1 MSLKSNKY
9 IVIAVLLGLSYHCSA
24 IFFTLE
30 ASYDAMIHVFF
41 AEHYANNW
49 FEHWNYKW
57 YTGFSMMSYT
67 PLVHHLIA
75 VLSFIAGLK
84 FGLFMVATFGVI
96 VFITGVYRFSYL
108 LTSHK
113 TVAGYAAIFATVS
126 SSFTETLHIF
136 GQLPSIIGVAFLL
149 HSMPEIYSWL
159 RTGKYRYLLSALSLI
174 GVVVVSHHV
183 TIIFGMVFFVF
194 PLIGMV
200 IMDISRTQVDSFKA
214 ISFNLYVSSFLSIY
228 RRILSFT
235 ILTSMLVFGA
245 ILPYWINTKNNPIT
259 QVPIPHG
266 SRDHFFE
273 VGSSGLM
280 FFLIPWGVLLC
291 VLPYVFYRFY
301 SKKHLFFGLSLSML
315 TILGTG
321 GTTPIPKMILGE
333 NAYTIL
339 TLDRFT
345 LWASIMAIPMFGE
358 LMYRLTQK
366 DLKEYLE
373 KHLGFALQRLSVA
386 VLALLTISM
395 VVFTMCLSYFKPIQ
409 PQKIKMQP
417 IVNFLN
423 QDQHYRW
430 RYLTLGFGD
439 QMAWLAAKTNAL
451 SVDGNY
457 HSARR
462 LPELTTR
469 AVERLEN
476 SKYRG
481 TEGLGSLQ
489 QFLTIPEKYHLKF
502 IFSNDKFYDPLLY
515 FCGWQR
521 LIQLENGVMVWEKLN
536 VKPLSSILP
545 KETVQQ
551 WQKIA
556 WGIIPMTMLF
566 LAFVMNIE
574 RNWIRRLKHISK
586 LTSLNFTDWIRKSRE
601 VSKTSND
608 QYTKKNNYDKFS
620 KKIVVISFAWFL
632 VLVVWISF
640 GIYQYYIK
648 NNANHSPSNVVLA
661 YFDAL
666 DFREFDTAHTLI
678 NPTSKLSLEQYMLE
692 ISSTDGLLSSYSKL
706 DSIASEIS
714 FKNDTLAIVNVTTTY
729 ITSLKKIKKKFTK
742 TVTKH
747 QGKWYINPEN
757 LDTDIPPDQLYS
769 INSTNFYNQ
778 GRKKISTE
786 QTYHEDILKQPTL
799 EIRSAKLI
807 KHQNQ
812 YAIVGEIQ
820 NIDNT
825 PADIILKGV
834 LYNDASQEIAE
845 FNAKLDIKHKLLPK
859 EITSFKINFEG
870 IAWLE
875 KENVIPTTFNP
886 QEFTKL
892 KFSEKPTQFVVHA
905 SSTVSGAEL
914 YKNATLSD
922 LSINGNNMHG
932 SIFNSGLDEI
942 TVPQVLITYY
952 DSSKTMVWVEH
963 LFLDSSIKQQRKQ
976 TFQYDFITTP
986 SIEIISD
993 DMSKCFINGLPNL
1006 QNAQAIVP
1014 SRTEHHSLEALQP
1027 TNNNTYPYIKIELN
1041 SYIGKPN

>member
-1 MSLKSNKY
+1 MFFSL
-9 IVIAVLLGLSYHCSA
+9 
-24 IFFTLE
+24 E
-30 ASYDAMIHVFF
+30 ESYDAMIHVFF
-41 AEHYANNW
+41 AEHYTNYW

-67 PLVHHLIA
+67 PLVHQLIA
-75 VLSFIAGLK
+75 ILSFIAGLK

-96 VFITGVYRFSYL
+96 VFITGIYRFSYL

-113 TVAGYAAIFATVS
+113 AVAGYTAIFATLS
-126 SSFTETLHIF
+126 SSFIETLHLF
-136 GQLPSIIGVAFLL
+136 GQLPSVFGIAFLL
-149 HSMPEIYSWL
+149 HAMPEIYCWL
-159 RTGKYRYLLSALSLI
+159 RTGKYRYLLSSLSLI

-194 PLIGMV
+194 PLIGKV
-200 IMDISRTQVDSFKA
+200 IMDSSRTQVDSFKA
-214 ISFNLYVSSFLSIY
+214 ISFNLYLSNFLNIY
-228 RRILSFT
+228 KRVLSFT
-235 ILTSMLVFGA
+235 IGTSLLVFGA

-273 VGSSGLM
+273 VGSSGLV

-291 VLPYVFYRFY
+291 VLPYIFYRFY
-301 SKKHLFFGLSLSML
+301 SKKHLFFGLSLTIL

-321 GTTPIPKMILGE
+321 STTPIPKMILGE
-333 NAYTIL
+333 NAFNIL

-345 LWASIMAIPMFGE
+345 LWASIMAMPMFGE
-358 LMYRLTQK
+358 FMYRLTQK

-373 KHLGFALQRLSVA
+373 KHLGFAFQRLSVV
-386 VLALLTISM
+386 VLTLLTIGM
-395 VVFTMCLSYFKPIQ
+395 AVFTMCLSYFKPIQ
-409 PQKIKMQP
+409 PRKINMQP

-423 QDQHYRW
+423 QDQHDRW

-469 AVERLEN
+469 AIERLEN

-481 TEGLGSLQ
+481 AEGIGSLQ
-489 QFLTIPEKYHLKF
+489 QFLTIPEKYNLKF
-502 IFSNDKFYDPLLY
+502 IFSDDKFYAPLLY

-521 LIQLENGVMVWEKLN
+521 LMLLENGIMVWEKLN
-536 VKPLSSILP
+536 VKPLASILP
-545 KETVQQ
+545 KEIVQK

-556 WGIIPMTMLF
+556 WGIIPLALLL

-574 RNWIRRLKHISK
+574 HNLIHRLKNILK
-586 LTSLNFTDWIRKSRE
+586 LTSLKFTDRIRKSGE
-601 VSKTSND
+601 ATIASNH
-608 QYTKKNNYDKFS
+608 QYTNKNSYTKFS
-620 KKIVVISFAWFL
+620 KRVAVISFVWFL
-632 VLVVWISF
+632 TLALWISF

-648 NNANHSPSNVVLA
+648 NNRHHSPSNVVLA

-666 DFREFDTAHTLI
+666 DFGKFDIAYDLI
-678 NPTSKLSLEQYMLE
+678 NPTKKVSLTQYMLE

-706 DSIASEIS
+706 DKIASEIS
-714 FKNDTLAIVNVTTTY
+714 FKNDTLANVNVTTTY
-729 ITSLKKIKKKFTK
+729 ITSLKKFTTTATK

-747 QGKWYINPEN
+747 QGKWYINREK
-757 LDTDIPPDQLYS
+757 LDTDLPPDQLYS
-769 INSTNFYNQ
+769 MNNTNFYNQ

-786 QTYHEDILKQPTL
+786 QTYHEDIIKQPTL
-799 EIRSAKLI
+799 EILSAKLI
-807 KHQNQ
+807 KHKNE
-812 YAIVGEIQ
+812 YIIIGEIQ

-825 PADIILKGV
+825 PADINVKGV
-834 LYNDASQEIAE
+834 LYNDASKEIAE
-845 FNAKLDIKHKLLPK
+845 FNAKFDIIHKLMPK

-870 IAWLE
+870 IAWLK

-892 KFSEKPTQFVVHA
+892 KFSEKPTKFVVHA
-905 SSTVSGAEL
+905 SSIVSGAEF
-914 YKNATLSD
+914 YKNATLNNVSV
-922 LSINGNNMHG
+922 NGNKMYG
-932 SIFNSGLDEI
+932 TIFNSGSSEI

-952 DSSKTMVWVEH
+952 DSNKTMLWVEH
-963 LFLDSSIKQQRKQ
+963 LFLASAIKQQRKQ
-976 TFQYDFITTP
+976 TFQYDFITAPT
-986 SIEIISD
+986 IEIISD
-993 DMSKCFINGLPNL
+993 DMSKCFVNGLPNL

-1014 SRTEHHSLEALQP
+1014 TRIKQHSLEALQP
-1027 TNNNTYPYIKIELN
+1027 TNNKTYPYIKIELN
-1041 SYIGKPN
+1041 SYIEKPN